1 MTVAALAACICTMA
15 QDKTHYE
22 VRWSNHPADAKT
34 YDTQRLRK
42 EFLIER
48 VFAPGEV
55 CWTYSMYDRFLI
67 GGAMPTTEPLKLA
80 AIEPLKARTLLENRE
95 IGIINIGGPGTVTVD
110 GRTYDMGMMEG
121 LYVGRATDKHPNEI
135 TLTSRDAHN
144 PAKFYMHSATA
155 HATYPT
161 KRVTLGAANNIKAGH
176 LAGSNDRVIHQLIIN
191 GVAGVRTCQ
200 LQMGITELKTG
211 SVWNTMPA
219 HTHLR
224 RMETYLYFNV
234 AEGQRIAHIMGEPQ
248 ETRVVWMSNEQAIIS
263 PQWSI
268 HCAAGT
274 SNYTFIWGMAGENLD
289 YGDMNVIKTTDL
301 K

>member
-121 LYVGRATDKHPNEI
+121 LYVGRATDKHPN
-135 TLTSRDAHN
+135 
-144 PAKFYMHSATA
+144 
-155 HATYPT
+155 
-161 KRVTLGAANNIKAGH
+161 
-176 LAGSNDRVIHQLIIN
+176 
-191 GVAGVRTCQ
+191 
-200 LQMGITELKTG
+200 
-211 SVWNTMPA
+211 
-219 HTHLR
+219 
-224 RMETYLYFNV
+224 
-234 AEGQRIAHIMGEPQ
+234 
-248 ETRVVWMSNEQAIIS
+248 
-263 PQWSI
+263 
-268 HCAAGT
+268 
-274 SNYTFIWGMAGENLD
+274 
-289 YGDMNVIKTTDL
+289 
-301 K
+301 